1 MRRTALKDLG
11 VRTASAAV
19 LVPLALVPAWTGG
32 WPLVVLLA
40 VTGWRIGYEWLH
52 MQGRRGL
59 AAQVPASGAAVGGL
73 AAYYVAG
80 PVAAVAAAFVG
91 AVIGR
96 VLLEGF
102 ARALHRGLVGVA
114 LLAVPLVLVWELRG
128 IGEQGRDLLLW
139 CLLVVW
145 TTDTLAF
152 LCGRVLR
159 GRLLAPAIS
168 PGKTWSG
175 LFGGIFAAGVVG
187 GFAGILLEFPAETA
201 VLSAVSVG
209 MATIIGDLVM
219 SAVKRTH
226 GCKDTGRL
234 IPGHGGVLDRVDG
247 LLFGVTLVA
256 IWKLIVEGA

>member
-1 MRRTALKDLG
+1 MRRATLAELA

-32 WPLVVLLA
+32 WPLALLLA
-40 VTGWRIGYEWLH
+40 VTGWRIGFEWLH
-52 MQGRRGL
+52 MQGRRGP
-59 AAQVPASGAAVGGL
+59 AAQVPASSAAAAGL
-73 AAYYVAG
+73 AACYVAG
-80 PVAAVAAAFVG
+80 PVAAVAAAYLG
-91 AVIGR
+91 AVTGR
-96 VLLEGF
+96 VVLEGF
-102 ARALHRGLVGVA
+102 ARTLHRGLPGFA
-114 LLAVPLVLVWELRG
+114 LLAVPLVLVWELRAVG
-128 IGEQGRDLLLW
+128 DDGRDLLLW

-145 TTDTLAF
+145 TTDTFAF

-159 GRLLAPAIS
+159 GRLLVPAIS
-168 PGKTWSG
+168 PAKTWSG

-187 GFAGILLEFPAETA
+187 GFAGILLGFPAETA
-201 VLSAVSVG
+201 VPSAVCVG
-209 MATIIGDLVM
+209 MATITGDLVM

-247 LLFGVTLVA
+247 FLFGVTLVA

>member
-1 MRRTALKDLG
+1 MPRAALLELG

-32 WPLVVLLA
+32 WPLALLLA
-40 VTGWRIGYEWLH
+40 LAGWRIGYEWFH

-59 AAQVPASGAAVGGL
+59 MAQVPASSAAAGGL
-73 AAYYVAG
+73 AAYYIAG
-80 PVAAVAAAFVG
+80 PVAAVAAAFLG
-91 AVIGR
+91 AIIGR
-96 VLLEGF
+96 IVLEGF
-102 ARALHRGLVGVA
+102 ARTLHRGLLGVA
-114 LLAVPLVLVWELRG
+114 LLAVPLVLVWELREA
-128 IGEQGRDLLLW
+128 GEDGRDLLLW
-139 CLLVVW
+139 CLLIVW
-145 TTDTLAF
+145 TTDTFAF

-168 PGKTWSG
+168 PGKTWNG

-187 GFAGILLEFPAETA
+187 GFAGILLGFPAETA
-201 VLSAVSVG
+201 VLSAVCVG
-209 MATIIGDLVM
+209 MATITGDLVM

-247 LLFGVTLVA
+247 LLFGVTIVA

>member
-1 MRRTALKDLG
+1 MRKAARVELA

-32 WPLVVLLA
+32 WPLALLLA
-40 VTGWRIGYEWLH
+40 LAGWRIVYEWFY
-52 MQGRRGL
+52 MQGQRGL
-59 AAQVPASGAAVGGL
+59 AAQIPASGAAVGGL
-73 AAYYVAG
+73 AAYFFAG
-80 PVAAVAAAFVG
+80 PVAAVTAACLG
-91 AVIGR
+91 AATGR
-96 VLLEGF
+96 IVREGF
-102 ARALHRGLVGVA
+102 ARTLHRGLFGIA
-114 LLAVPLVLVWELRG
+114 LLAVPLVLLWELRET
-128 IGEQGRDLLLW
+128 GEDGRDLLLW

-145 TTDTLAF
+145 TTDTFAF

-159 GRLLAPAIS
+159 GRLLIPAIS
-168 PGKTWSG
+168 PAKTWSG

-187 GFAGILLEFPAETA
+187 GYAGILLGFPAETA
-201 VLSAVSVG
+201 VLSAVCVG
-209 MATIIGDLVM
+209 MATITGDLVM